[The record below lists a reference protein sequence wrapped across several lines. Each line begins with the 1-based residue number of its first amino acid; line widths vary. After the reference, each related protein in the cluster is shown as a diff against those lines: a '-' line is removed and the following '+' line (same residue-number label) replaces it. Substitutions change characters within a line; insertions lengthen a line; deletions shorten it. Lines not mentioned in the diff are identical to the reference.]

1 MNAFNR
7 ISSALFDLILDL
19 PPGDQHAWFDLI
31 VWPVLGGIVALLVY
45 KYTSNQAGI
54 TRAKSQIKMRLV
66 EIRLFSHD
74 IAMVVMATGHILWNN
89 GKYLGLNIVPMLFM
103 FVPIM
108 SMLVQL
114 EARYAFDP
122 LPVDHEVLLEL
133 QLDAEHCDVPVTAV
147 TLELPTGVAQQG
159 PPVRTP
165 DGQAYWR
172 LRTEAPGDH
181 VLKIHVGDTVIEK
194 GLAVGGEP
202 RKVPIMRTKSLDA
215 LLYPGEPGLPGDSP
229 VYDLR
234 VQYIERE
241 LAYLPDGETGILLLF
256 FVLSLV
262 AGFALKDVF
271 GVVL

>member
-1 MNAFNR
+1 MTTFNR

-19 PPGDQHAWFDLI
+19 PPGDQHAWFDLT

-54 TRAKSQIKMRLV
+54 THAKGQIKMRLV

-74 IAMVVMATGHILWNN
+74 IGMVVRATGHILWNN
-89 GKYLGLNIVPMLFM
+89 GKYLGLNIVPMLVM

-122 LPVDHEVLLEL
+122 MPVGQEELLEL
-133 QLDAEHCDVPVTAV
+133 QLDPDHCDVPVTAV
-147 TLELPTGVAQQG
+147 RLELPEGVSEVA

-165 DGQAYWR
+165 DGRVYWR
-172 LRTEAPGDH
+172 LKAEQPGDH
-181 VLKIHVGDTVIEK
+181 VLAIHVGDTVVEK
-194 GLAVGGEP
+194 GLAVGGGP
-202 RKVPIMRTKSLDA
+202 RKVPIMRTKKLDA
-215 LLYPGEPGLPGDSP
+215 LLYPGEAGLPGDSP

-234 VQYIERE
+234 IRYPERE
-241 LAYLPDGETGILLLF
+241 LAYLPDGETGILITF

-262 AGFALKDVF
+262 SGFALKDVF